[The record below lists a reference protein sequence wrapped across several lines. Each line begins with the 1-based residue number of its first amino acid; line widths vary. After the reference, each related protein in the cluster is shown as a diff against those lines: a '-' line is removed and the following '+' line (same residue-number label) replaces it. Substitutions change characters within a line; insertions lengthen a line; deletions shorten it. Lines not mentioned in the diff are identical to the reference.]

1 MVKVKETNKRSI
13 DTINSLPTTKI
24 NTLSVIQIAD
34 VVIGGNVRV
43 GNEQQ
48 QKKLIDCVIPD
59 INVLNAVF
67 NLEGIRTFAMILVTM
82 LLEIAMIYI
91 TKSTMGK

>member
-34 VVIGGNVRV
+34 VVIGRNVLEGNK
-43 GNEQQ
+43 QQ
-48 QKKLIDCVIPD
+48 QKKLIDHMIPD

-67 NLEGIRTFAMILVTM
+67 NLEGISTFAMIYF
-82 LLEIAMIYI
+82 YI
-91 TKSTMGK
+91 NG